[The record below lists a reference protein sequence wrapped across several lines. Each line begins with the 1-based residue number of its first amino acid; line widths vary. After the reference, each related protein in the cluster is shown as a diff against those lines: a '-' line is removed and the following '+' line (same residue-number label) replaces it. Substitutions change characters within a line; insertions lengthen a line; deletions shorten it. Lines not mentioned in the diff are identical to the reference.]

1 MKIAPPLLAAS
12 LLAAAIPAARADVS
26 STLTLSSDYDF
37 RGMTQSALG
46 PALAASLDWSGESG
60 VYVGAWASNVD
71 FGTESEVEVDA
82 LVGYSG
88 QFNDDI
94 GFDIGAVYYSYWP
107 DDDDYNYGELYA
119 GLSYKALSAKLWHAP
134 DYFKSGESA
143 FYLEAEATLPLPQ
156 GFDLTLHAGYNH
168 GDYWKVFY
176 EGSYVDYSIGVTRT
190 IGKFALGLK
199 WIDGSDLESA
209 DGTEG
214 DVFTTESKVFFSV
227 STTLPW

>member
-1 MKIAPPLLAAS
+1 MKIAAPLLAAG
-12 LLAAAIPAARADVS
+12 LLAAAIPDARADVS
-26 STLTLSSDYDF
+26 STVTLSSDYDF
-37 RGMTQSALG
+37 RGMTQSALD

-60 VYVGAWASNVD
+60 LYVGAWASNVD
-71 FGTESEVEVDA
+71 FGTESELEVDA
-82 LVGYSG
+82 LVGYGG
-88 QFNDDI
+88 QINDDT

-119 GLSYKALSAKLWHAP
+119 GLSYKGLSAKFWHAP
-134 DYFKSGESA
+134 DYFNSGESA
-143 FYLEAEATLPLPQ
+143 FYLEAEASIPLPQ

-176 EGSYVDYSIGVTRT
+176 EGSYVDYSIGVAKT

-199 WIDGSDLESA
+199 WIDGSDLASA
-209 DGTEG
+209 DGTE
-214 DVFTTESKVFFSV
+214 DDIFTTESKVFFSV